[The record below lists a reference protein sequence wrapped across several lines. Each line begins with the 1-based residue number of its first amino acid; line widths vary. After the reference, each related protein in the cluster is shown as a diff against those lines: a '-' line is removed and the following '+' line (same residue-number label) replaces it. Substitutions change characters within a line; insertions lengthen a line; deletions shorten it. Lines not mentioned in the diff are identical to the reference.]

1 VSIVIQGTSLAPLR
15 AKQEY
20 QIQAHWAKNSTG
32 GQNTVTPEV
41 LGPCLEP
48 DISVGQFAQWTKN
61 EKETVAVTISWRLE
75 PDGNGTLFETYHI
88 ATCGAPDRHPG
99 VFFSGNLDWA
109 FRAANHIVE
118 FNRDRDAVM
127 AGLAFSSSPSS
138 ANYTPSQRGGTL
150 ATIPRSLGS
159 GRGRTRLPR
168 HGSPPS
174 EPAARVSREQ
184 QQQQD
189 RRRAQTSRLVQI
201 CRRHADDVFRSTGD
215 TTEVVRAL
223 ELSRMVAVSELQ
235 RQQQQQQQQQQQPQH
250 RRIYGQD
257 KE

>member
-1 VSIVIQGTSLAPLR
+1 MSIVIQGTTLAPLR

-20 QIQAHWAKNSTG
+20 QVQVHWAENSTG

-48 DISVGQFAQWTKN
+48 DISVGQFTQWTKN
-61 EKETVAVTISWRLE
+61 EKETVGVTISWRLE
-75 PDGNGTLFETYHI
+75 PNGNGTLFETYHI
-88 ATCGAPDRHPG
+88 ATCGTPDRHPG

-109 FRAANHIVE
+109 FRAANHIAE
-118 FNRDRDAVM
+118 FNRDRDAIM
-127 AGLAFSSSPSS
+127 AGLASSSSPSS

-150 ATIPRSLGS
+150 VSIPRNLGS
-159 GRGRTRLPR
+159 DRGHTRLPR

-174 EPAARVSREQ
+174 EPAARVSWEQ

-201 CRRHADDVFRSTGD
+201 YRRHADDVFRSTGD
-215 TTEVVRAL
+215 TTEVVRVL
-223 ELSRMVAVSELQ
+223 ELSRIVAVSEQQ
-235 RQQQQQQQQQQQPQH
+235 RQQQQQQPQH
-250 RRIYGQD
+250 RRIYGED

>member
-1 VSIVIQGTSLAPLR
+1 M
-15 AKQEY
+15 
-20 QIQAHWAKNSTG
+20 
-32 GQNTVTPEV
+32 TPED

-48 DISVGQFAQWTKN
+48 DISVGQFTQWTKN

-75 PDGNGTLFETYHI
+75 PNGNGTLFETNHI
-88 ATCGAPDRHPG
+88 ATCGTPDRHPG
-99 VFFSGNLDWA
+99 VFFSRNLDWA
-109 FRAANHIVE
+109 FRAANHIAE
-118 FNRDRDAVM
+118 FKRDRDAIM
-127 AGLAFSSSPSS
+127 AGLAFSSSSSS
-138 ANYTPSQRGGTL
+138 ANHTPSQRGGTL
-150 ATIPRSLGS
+150 VSIPRNLGS

-174 EPAARVSREQ
+174 EPASRVSREQ

-201 CRRHADDVFRSTGD
+201 CRRHADDVFQTTGD

-223 ELSRMVAVSELQ
+223 ELSRMVVVSEL
-235 RQQQQQQQQQQQPQH
+235 QQQQQQQSRH
-250 RRIYGQD
+250 RRVYGED